1 MTEFKGDV
9 LVPFT
14 SSCFHVNIPFTA
26 PTPLHGTKKKKK
38 KEKKRHACMKHR
50 HAHMHTCTHTCLLRP
65 TARCRLVIMMY
76 MIGVHLTVCSC
87 RCFKC
92 PMKDKSH
99 LLPPQ
104 CLNYLPL
111 QWCPLA
117 ICVRACAL
125 RSVSF
130 LLIFLSFILYV
141 VLAVLIFL

>member
-1 MTEFKGDV
+1 MFPCKYTFYC
-9 LVPFT
+9 P
-14 SSCFHVNIPFTA
+14 HP
-26 PTPLHGTKKKKK
+26 PPWHQKKKK